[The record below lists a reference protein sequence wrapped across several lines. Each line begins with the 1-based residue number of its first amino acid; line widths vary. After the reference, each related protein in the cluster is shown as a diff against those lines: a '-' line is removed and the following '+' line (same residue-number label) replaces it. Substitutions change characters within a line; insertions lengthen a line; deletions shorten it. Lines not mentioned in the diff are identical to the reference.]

1 MIDINAL
8 KKLSTSG
15 NENNNEDVKNLYY
28 HIFDNV
34 KNLNENHN
42 IDIFN
47 KNLNNSVLNNKLE
60 QINTFDL
67 EYLQNKFIDDYEV
80 YNNNHIEVDVLIDEK
95 NNFFKLAE
103 INSTGNIPNSLSKSL
118 NKFFPNTTFN
128 HVAVSEENSIFYS
141 ILILLDK
148 TFIFKTDKDSIV
160 KELKSK
166 LLMEISG
173 DKLFSF
179 FKMHKLKTNIE
190 KIHNEFNRNII
201 NETTIVLL
209 EKYFDV
215 NFLIYDV
222 MNRNFM
228 EREIYKISNFYILLK
243 FKNAYYPVIN
253 NQNIIF
259 NIKEHKDFFNT
270 IKCFQNSNIFSVD
283 SVNINLDNENNDNK
297 NSKNKKIDN
306 KVKNDI
312 QITNFSKM
320 KKEELIKLCIEKNI
334 EYEYIDDKTKKIK
347 TLTKPN
353 LIKQISGL

>member
-1 MIDINAL
+1 M
-8 KKLSTSG
+8 
-15 NENNNEDVKNLYY
+15 
-28 HIFDNV
+28 
-34 KNLNENHN
+34 
-42 IDIFN
+42 
-47 KNLNNSVLNNKLE
+47 
-60 QINTFDL
+60 
-67 EYLQNKFIDDYEV
+67 
-80 YNNNHIEVDVLIDEK
+80 
-95 NNFFKLAE
+95 
-103 INSTGNIPNSLSKSL
+103 
-118 NKFFPNTTFN
+118 
-128 HVAVSEENSIFYS
+128 
-141 ILILLDK
+141 
-148 TFIFKTDKDSIV
+148 
-160 KELKSK
+160 
-166 LLMEISG
+166 
-173 DKLFSF
+173 
-179 FKMHKLKTNIE
+179 
-190 KIHNEFNRNII
+190 
-201 NETTIVLL
+201 
-209 EKYFDV
+209 
-215 NFLIYDV
+215 

-270 IKCFQNSNIFSVD
+270 IKCFQDSNIFSVD
-283 SVNINLDNENNDNK
+283 SVNININNENNDNENNDKNSDNK